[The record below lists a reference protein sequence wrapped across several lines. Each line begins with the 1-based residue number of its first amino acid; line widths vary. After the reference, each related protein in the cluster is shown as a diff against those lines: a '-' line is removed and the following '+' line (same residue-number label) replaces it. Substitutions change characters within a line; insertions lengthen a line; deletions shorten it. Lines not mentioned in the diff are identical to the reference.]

1 FLPIIASV
9 AAKVFPKIF
18 CAISKKC

>member
-1 FLPIIASV
+1 FLPFIAGV
-9 AAKVFPKIF
+9 AAKFLPKIF

>member
-9 AAKVFPKIF
+9 AAKVFSKIF

>member
-1 FLPIIASV
+1 FLPFIAGM
-9 AAKVFPKIF
+9 AAKFLPKIF

>member
-1 FLPIIASV
+1 FLPAIV
-9 AAKVFPKIF
+9 GAAGKFLPKIF

>member
-1 FLPIIASV
+1 FLPAIV
-9 AAKVFPKIF
+9 GAAGQFLPKIF

>member
-1 FLPIIASV
+1 FLPIIAGV

>member
-1 FLPIIASV
+1 FLPAIAGM
-9 AAKVFPKIF
+9 AAKFLPKIF

>member
-1 FLPIIASV
+1 FLPAIAGV
-9 AAKVFPKIF
+9 AAKFLPKIF